1 MMVPLSWYLALG
13 AVLFVVG
20 AAGVLL
26 RRNVLIVLMSLELML
41 NSVNVNLVAFSHFLG
56 DFRGQIIAIFVIAI
70 TAAEVAIAL
79 GILVALVRNKPTL
92 EVDEVTI
99 MKG

>member
-1 MMVPLSWYLALG
+1 MMVPLTWYVALG
-13 AVLFVVG
+13 AVLFVTG

-26 RRNVLIVLMSLELML
+26 RRNILIVLMSLELML
-41 NSVNVNLVAFSHFLG
+41 NSVNINLVAFSHFLG
-56 DFRGQIIAIFVIAI
+56 DLRGQIIAIFVIAI
-70 TAAEVAIAL
+70 TAAEVAVAL

>member
-1 MMVPLSWYLALG
+1 MVPLSMYLALG
-13 AVLFVVG
+13 AVLFIIGV
-20 AAGVLL
+20 AGVLL

-41 NSVNVNLVAFSHFLG
+41 NSVNVNLVAFSSYLS

-79 GILVALVRNKPTL
+79 GILVALMRNKATL
-92 EVDEVTI
+92 DVDDITI

>member
-1 MMVPLSWYLALG
+1 MCSSDL
-13 AVLFVVG
+13 
-20 AAGVLL
+20 
-26 RRNVLIVLMSLELML
+26 RNVLIVLMSLELML
-41 NSVNVNLVAFSHFLG
+41 NSVNVNLVAFSSYLS

-79 GILVALVRNKPTL
+79 GILVALMRNKATL
-92 EVDEVTI
+92 DVDEITI

>member
-1 MMVPLSWYLALG
+1 MVPLSWYLAL
-13 AVLFVVG
+13 AAILFVAG
-20 AAGVLL
+20 AAGVVL

-41 NSVNVNLVAFSHFLG
+41 NSVNINLVAFSHFLG
-56 DFRGQIIAIFVIAI
+56 DFRGQIIAVFVIAI

-79 GILVALVRNKPTL
+79 GILVALVRNRATL

>member
-1 MMVPLSWYLALG
+1 MVPLSWYVALG
-13 AVLFVVG
+13 AVLFVTG

-26 RRNVLIVLMSLELML
+26 RRNILIVLMSLELML
-41 NSVNVNLVAFSHFLG
+41 NSVNINLVAFSHFLG
-56 DFRGQIIAIFVIAI
+56 DLRGQIIAIFVIAI

>member
-1 MMVPLSWYLALG
+1 MVPLSMYLALG
-13 AVLFVVG
+13 AALFIIGV
-20 AAGVLL
+20 AGVLL

-41 NSVNVNLVAFSHFLG
+41 NSVNVNIVAFSSYLG

-70 TAAEVAIAL
+70 TASEVAIAL
-79 GILVALVRNKPTL
+79 GILVALIRNRATL
-92 EVDEVTI
+92 DAADITI

>member
-1 MMVPLSWYLALG
+1 MVPLSWYLVLA
-13 AVLFVVG
+13 AILFVAG
-20 AAGVLL
+20 AAGVVL

-41 NSVNVNLVAFSHFLG
+41 NSVNINLVAFSHFLG
-56 DFRGQIIAIFVIAI
+56 DFRGQIIAVFVIAI

-79 GILVALVRNKPTL
+79 GILVALVRNRATL

>member
-1 MMVPLSWYLALG
+1 MIPLSWYLILA
-13 AVLFVVG
+13 AILFIIG

-26 RRNVLIVLMSLELML
+26 RRNVLIILMSLELML
-41 NSVNVNLVAFSHFLG
+41 NSVNINLIAFGHEFN
-56 DFRGQIIAIFVIAI
+56 DPRGQIMAIFIIAI

-79 GILVALVRNKPTL
+79 GILVALLRNKETL
-92 EVDEVTI
+92 EVDDLTI

>member
-1 MMVPLSWYLALG
+1 MVPLSMYLALG
-13 AVLFVVG
+13 AALFIIGV
-20 AAGVLL
+20 AGVLL

-41 NSVNVNLVAFSHFLG
+41 NSVNVNLVAFSSYLS
-56 DFRGQIIAIFVIAI
+56 DFRGQIIAIFLIAI

-79 GILVALVRNKPTL
+79 GILVTLMRNKATL
-92 EVDEVTI
+92 DVDDITI

>member
-1 MMVPLSWYLALG
+1 MVPLSWYLALG

-20 AAGVLL
+20 AAGVML

-56 DFRGQIIAIFVIAI
+56 DFRGQIIAVFVIAI

-79 GILVALVRNKPTL
+79 GILVALVRNKATL
-92 EVDEVTI
+92 EVDEVTM

>member
-1 MMVPLSWYLALG
+1 MIPTSWYLILG
-13 AVLFVVG
+13 AILFAIG
-20 AAGVLL
+20 AGGVLL

-41 NSVNVNLVAFSHFLG
+41 NSVNINLIAFGHQMN
-56 DFRGQIIAIFVIAI
+56 DMRGQIMAIFIIAI

-79 GILVALVRNKPTL
+79 GILVALLRNKHTL
-92 EVDEVTI
+92 EVDDLTI

>member
-1 MMVPLSWYLALG
+1 MVPLSWYLVLG
-13 AVLFVVG
+13 AVLFSIGVG
-20 AAGVLL
+20 GVLL

-41 NSVNVNLVAFSHFLG
+41 NSVNVNLIAFSDALG
-56 DFRGQIIAIFVIAI
+56 DLRGQIIAIFVIAV

-79 GILVALVRNKPTL
+79 GILVSLVRNKATL

>member
-1 MMVPLSWYLALG
+1 MVPLSMYLALG
-13 AVLFVVG
+13 AALFVIG
-20 AAGVLL
+20 MAGVLL

-41 NSVNVNLVAFSHFLG
+41 NSVNVNLVAFSSYLS

-79 GILVALVRNKPTL
+79 GILVALMRNKATL
-92 EVDEVTI
+92 DVDDITI

>member
-1 MMVPLSWYLALG
+1 MIPISWYLILA
-13 AVLFVVG
+13 AVLFSIG

-41 NSVNVNLVAFSHFLG
+41 NSVNINLIAFGHEMNDL
-56 DFRGQIIAIFVIAI
+56 RGQIMAIFIIAI
-70 TAAEVAIAL
+70 TAAEVAVAL
-79 GILVALVRNKPTL
+79 GILVALLRNKHTL
-92 EVDEVTI
+92 EVDDLTI

>member
-1 MMVPLSWYLALG
+1 MVPLSWYLALG
-13 AVLFVVG
+13 AALFVIG

-26 RRNVLIVLMSLELML
+26 RRNVLIVLLSLELML
-41 NSVNVNLVAFSHFLG
+41 NSVNINLIAFSNTLG

-79 GILVALVRNKPTL
+79 AILVALIRNKATL

>member
-1 MMVPLSWYLALG
+1 MYLALG
-13 AVLFVVG
+13 AALFVIG
-20 AAGVLL
+20 MAGVLL

-41 NSVNVNLVAFSHFLG
+41 NSVNVNLVAFSSYLS

-79 GILVALVRNKPTL
+79 GILVALMRNKDTL
-92 EVDEVTI
+92 DVDEITI

>member
-1 MMVPLSWYLALG
+1 MVPLSLYLFLG
-13 AVLFVVG
+13 AALFIIG

-41 NSVNVNLVAFSHFLG
+41 NSVNVNLVAFSSYLS

-79 GILVALVRNKPTL
+79 GILVALMRNKATL
-92 EVDEVTI
+92 DVDEITI

>member
-1 MMVPLSWYLALG
+1 MVPLSWYVTLG
-13 AVLFVVG
+13 AILFVAG
-20 AAGVLL
+20 TAGVLL

-41 NSVNVNLVAFSHFLG
+41 NSVNINLVAFAHSFG

-79 GILVALVRNKPTL
+79 GILVTLVRNKATL